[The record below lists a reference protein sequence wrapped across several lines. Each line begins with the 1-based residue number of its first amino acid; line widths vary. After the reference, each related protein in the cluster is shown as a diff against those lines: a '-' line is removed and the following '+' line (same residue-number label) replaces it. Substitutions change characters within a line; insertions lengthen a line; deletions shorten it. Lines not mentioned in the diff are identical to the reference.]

1 MAESLAQEHPNVALV
16 VSCNMAMF
24 FPGVINLVN
33 ASHAANVPVLVGGR
47 ALKYG
52 GEHARR
58 LGADGWAA
66 DVDGA
71 VEILGAWGQQK
82 PLLRPEPIIPGRGA
96 TELRYRTNELS
107 TAVFG
112 DLLERL
118 PILSG
123 FSPRRLEQAREYLA
137 YTVRYVVAAQMVHD
151 ARVLL
156 DFLDWLGE
164 VLEARDI
171 PRELLVE
178 GVRSLVP
185 LLHAV
190 NAEAGRLGEAGLSHL
205 GAET

>member
-1 MAESLAQEHPNVALV
+1 M
-16 VSCNMAMF
+16 
-24 FPGVINLVN
+24 
-33 ASHAANVPVLVGGR
+33 
-47 ALKYG
+47 
-52 GEHARR
+52 
-58 LGADGWAA
+58 
-66 DVDGA
+66 
-71 VEILGAWGQQK
+71 
-82 PLLRPEPIIPGRGA
+82 LRPEPIIPGRGA